1 MAKHAHGTASAAPAS
16 VTTAPW
22 INGSMLEAMTR
33 MGEVCTGACQT
44 WQQEITRFATARYES
59 DNDLA
64 RRLMTCGNWTEAARL
79 QQDWAG
85 TMMQDYLNQTN
96 RMVQL
101 AATLGAELMA
111 AEPTAGRSRSSG
123 RDTQAAA

>member
-111 AEPTAGRSRSSG
+111 AEQIGR
-123 RDTQAAA
+123 AHV